1 MQVVFHIGA
10 HSTDEDRLLKCL
22 LKNKDVLRSQGVV
35 VPGPSRFRKL
45 IRETLAALGGEP
57 PKRDTQDA
65 LVDAIIDE
73 DEATRLVLSG
83 EHMICVPT
91 RIFHGGEFYALA
103 GKKVQ
108 ALAGLFPA
116 TEVEF
121 HIGLRNPATFIP
133 AVFDRSNNVSYENF
147 MNGIEPPDLRWS
159 DVLKRIKAAVPNATL
174 TVWANE
180 DTPLIWAEIIRELA
194 GVDPMV
200 ELSGTDDLL
209 AEIMTR
215 NGFKRFQSYL
225 ENHPPQ
231 NEIQKRRVIAAFL
244 SKFAVAEKIEQELDI
259 PGWTEDYVD
268 QLTDLYEEDLDEVQR
283 MHGVNFIAP

>member
-1 MQVVFHIGA
+1 
-10 HSTDEDRLLKCL
+10 
-22 LKNKDVLRSQGVV
+22 
-35 VPGPSRFRKL
+35 
-45 IRETLAALGGEP
+45 
-57 PKRDTQDA
+57 
-65 LVDAIIDE
+65 
-73 DEATRLVLSG
+73 
-83 EHMICVPT
+83 
-91 RIFHGGEFYALA
+91 
-103 GKKVQ
+103 
-108 ALAGLFPA
+108 
-116 TEVEF
+116 
-121 HIGLRNPATFIP
+121 
-133 AVFDRSNNVSYENF
+133 
-147 MNGIEPPDLRWS
+147 
-159 DVLKRIKAAVPNATL
+159 
-174 TVWANE
+174 
-180 DTPLIWAEIIRELA
+180 
-194 GVDPMV
+194 MV

>member
-1 MQVVFHIGA
+1 M
-10 HSTDEDRLLKCL
+10 
-22 LKNKDVLRSQGVV
+22 KNKDVLRSQGVV

-45 IRETLAALGGEP
+45 IRETLAALGGET
-57 PKRDTQDA
+57 PKRETQDA

-73 DEATRLVLSG
+73 DEATRLILSG

-91 RIFHGGEFYALA
+91 RIFHGSEFYALA
-103 GKKVQ
+103 GKKAQ

-133 AVFDRSNNVSYENF
+133 SVFDRTSNISYENF
-147 MNGIEPPDLRWS
+147 MNEINPLDIRWS

-180 DTPLIWAEIIRELA
+180 DTPLIWAELMRELA

-215 NGFKRFQSYL
+215 SGFKRFQSYL
-225 ENHPPQ
+225 ESHPPR

-244 SKFAVAEKIEQELDI
+244 GKFAMVEKMEQELDI
-259 PGWTEDYVD
+259 EGWTDDYVD